1 MIPIT
6 KKAEP
11 DGLAELRQKAAER
24 GLSPEAAYKTL
35 RNPLKKRVRDSLVE
49 EQGGLCAYCMCKIPR
64 SDAGDQPPIN
74 IEHYIS
80 RNPVDGMDVG
90 QGLDY
95 HNFFA
100 VCHGNRGK
108 EGTRKE
114 CDLVCNAHRE
124 NTKLRKVNPLDPATL
139 ASIYYELDG
148 KIRAMDEDVD
158 FDLVHTLN
166 LNCPSAPQPA
176 ERRAVLDVLL
186 NDLNNIPQEMLES
199 YCTQVLSNYL
209 SESYPK
215 TPYVGILIWYL
226 QSLLETLRST

>member
-11 DGLAELRQKAAER
+11 DGLAELRRKAAEQ

-35 RNPLKKRVRDSLVE
+35 HNPLKKRVRDSLVE

-64 SDAGDQPPIN
+64 SDAGDQTPIN

-95 HNFFA
+95 RNFFA

-108 EGTRKE
+108 HGTRRE
-114 CDLVCNAHRE
+114 CDLTCDAHRG
-124 NTKLRKVNPLDPATL
+124 NTKLRKVNPLAPSTL
-139 ASIYYELDG
+139 ASICYDMKG
-148 KIRAMDEDVD
+148 NIDATDPDVR
-158 FDLVHTLN
+158 FDLVQTLD

-176 ERRAVLDVLL
+176 ERKAVLDTLL

-209 SESYPK
+209 SESNPK
-215 TPYVGILIWYL
+215 TPYVGVLIWYL
-226 QSLLETLRST
+226 QSLLAALHGT